1 MDAPLNERLEAYSKA
16 VRDLIPAYADAV
28 DRLVARLSRSDAGA
42 GAPQP
47 GELMPPFV
55 LPDET
60 GRLTSL
66 DALLRDGPLAITFHR
81 GHWCPWCRISA
92 SALAKVQNE
101 IMGTGGQV
109 AAVMPERQAFAAEF
123 KVNTGSQ
130 FSVLTDMDNGYAL
143 SLNLAIWIGPDL
155 VELLSS
161 FGRFLPDYQGNDTWM
176 LPIPA
181 TGWSG
186 HCALCRPR
194 LSPTDFGRAI
204 DRGARSR
211 ALRAVG
217 RDRWPASTCSSRRS
231 YPLVVAAHLALMAVL
246 RSAGEMRTPKRS
258 HQMITL
264 SCFFTST
271 PAGIE

>member
-1 MDAPLNERLEAYSKA
+1 MAPPPITALAAAFVKCRDMDAPLNERLEAYSKA

-176 LPIPA
+176 LPNPA
-181 TGWSG
+181 T
-186 HCALCRPR
+186 
-194 LSPTDFGRAI
+194 FV
-204 DRGARSR
+204 
-211 ALRAVG
+211 VG
-217 RDRWPASTCSSRRS
+217 RDGRVTARFVDPDFRRRIS
-231 YPLVVAAHLALMAVL
+231 VEQLIAALEAA
-246 RSAGEMRTPKRS
+246 R
-258 HQMITL
+258 
-264 SCFFTST
+264 
-271 PAGIE
+271 